1 MGLCAN
7 PNLGGLNGRAAL
19 HEAARKGQVAIAEQL
34 FAAGA
39 NVDGQGEAA
48 RCYEEVLPMIVPR
61 GRSSPR

>member
-1 MGLCAN
+1 
-7 PNLGGLNGRAAL
+7 
-19 HEAARKGQVAIAEQL
+19 VAIAEQL